1 MITKLADIRAVR
13 PIAENINDVKR
24 ITPYIGETENLFLL
38 PMIGAKVYEE
48 LDTYV
53 NAEMPTANATFDI
66 LMAGGY
72 YTVNDT
78 RYQLAG
84 LKTAM
89 GYLVY
94 SRFFR
99 NQNVNVTAFGI
110 VQKTSEFSDPS
121 DERTVV
127 RVANDAEAVG
137 QRYLQECFEYLQRM
151 DVFETC
157 KVNETRKRKF
167 KIIGQ

>member
-13 PIAENINDVKR
+13 PIAENLNDAKR
-24 ITPYIGETENLFLL
+24 LTPYIGETESLYLL

-53 NAEMPTANATFDI
+53 NAVDPVVNATFDL
-66 LMAGGY
+66 LMSGGF
-72 YTVNDT
+72 YTYNDV

-94 SRFFR
+94 SRFFA

-110 VQKTSEFSDPS
+110 VQKSNDYSDPS

-127 RVANDAEAVG
+127 RVAKDAEG
-137 QRYLQECFEYLQRM
+137 IGKRYLEECFEYLTRM
-151 DVFETC
+151 LIFDTAKE
-157 KVNETRKRKF
+157 NLTRTRKF
-167 KIIGQ
+167 KIIGS